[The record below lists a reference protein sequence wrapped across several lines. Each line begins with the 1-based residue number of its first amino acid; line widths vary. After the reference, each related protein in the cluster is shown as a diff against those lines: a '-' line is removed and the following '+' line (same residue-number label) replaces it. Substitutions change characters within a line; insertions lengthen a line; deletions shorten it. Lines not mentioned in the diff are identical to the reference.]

1 MQNTEWALST
11 LPQALCWKGTLS
23 RPAVL
28 RSSHFRLDQN
38 DTGITCVPRS
48 VSTSQTFLK
57 VQRQGQDHYLMEF
70 TGAPSTKTVL
80 SPAIGGPPEQIACAQ
95 VCGSLR
101 ASMQKALPVV
111 ELETWAPVGCAQQGL
126 DSTGQIHEHV
136 AHEEEPGA
144 ESLVRRLPHQAVLWY
159 PGTAPLHTDCHLP
172 GRPSLF
178 SHWCLLYGP
187 PHSS

>member
-1 MQNTEWALST
+1 MHPTPKQTGSPKICTFLI
-11 LPQALCWKGTLS
+11 
-23 RPAVL
+23 
-28 RSSHFRLDQN
+28 DQN
-38 DTGITCVPRS
+38 DTRIPRVPRS
-48 VSTSQTFLK
+48 VRTSQTFLK
-57 VQRQGQDHYLMEF
+57 VQRPGQDHYLTEF

-144 ESLVRRLPHQAVLWY
+144 EGPVRWLPPQGSTVVSSQGPPH
-159 PGTAPLHTDCHLP
+159 TALHLP
-172 GRPSLF
+172 GKPSLF
-178 SHWCLLYGP
+178 TRWCLLYGP

>member
-1 MQNTEWALST
+1 M
-11 LPQALCWKGTLS
+11 
-23 RPAVL
+23 
-28 RSSHFRLDQN
+28 
-38 DTGITCVPRS
+38 
-48 VSTSQTFLK
+48 SQTFLK
-57 VQRQGQDHYLMEF
+57 VQRSGQDHYLMEF

-136 AHEEEPGA
+136 AHEEEPGV
-144 ESLVRRLPHQAVLWY
+144 EGLVRWLPHQAVLWY
-159 PGTAPLHTDCHLP
+159 PALPHYTQIVIFQGDCPCSHTGAFSMGLHTAAEKQVT
-172 GRPSLF
+172 S
-178 SHWCLLYGP
+178 
-187 PHSS
+187 